1 MKIKWSDLIL
11 GSMEIEISARWRK
24 VQTGW
29 SQAGKSSTRSK
40 RLNSEVLG
48 SVARFLSEMM
58 SGLAY
63 SPIGPIVTVTGD
75 AACDFKVLGGDL
87 NGLDL
92 FVGLPRKDSDE
103 LGSAIQVDLAYYIQ
117 KTDRYDPHWEFT
129 VFWQDGAFWQEG
141 EE

>member
-1 MKIKWSDLIL
+1 MEIRWSDLIL
-11 GSMEIEISARWRK
+11 NNREIEISARWRK
-24 VQTGW
+24 IQTGW
-29 SQAGKSSTRSK
+29 RQAGKSPMMDK

-48 SVARFLSEMM
+48 SVARLLSEMM
-58 SGLAY
+58 SGVAY
-63 SPIGPIVTVTGD
+63 SPIGSIVAVTGD

-92 FVGLPRKDSDE
+92 FVGLPWRDSDE
-103 LGSAIQVDLAYYIQ
+103 LGGAIQVDLAYYIQ

-129 VFWQDGAFWQEG
+129 VFWQDREFWQES